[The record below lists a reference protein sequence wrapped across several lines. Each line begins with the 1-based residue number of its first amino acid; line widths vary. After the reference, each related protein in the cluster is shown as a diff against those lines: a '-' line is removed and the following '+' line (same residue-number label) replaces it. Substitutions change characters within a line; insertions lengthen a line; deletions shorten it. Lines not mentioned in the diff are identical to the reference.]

1 MLIVPLIPITTGQL
15 YINGNIYHPQLNL
28 LSLLRAPSRPRST
41 LFRPIPYTVQVAR
54 VRYRP
59 FSR

>member
-1 MLIVPLIPITTGQL
+1 MLTVPLIPITTGQL

-54 VRYRP
+54 I
-59 FSR
+59 